1 MITLYL
7 LSENRMAQKKKK
19 KNQKKKTFIT
29 TLVRATNCNTL
40 TVSYLPEHEIV
51 VWGRDEV
58 AFQK

>member
-1 MITLYL
+1 
-7 LSENRMAQKKKK
+7 MAQKTKQKQKTKKK
-19 KNQKKKTFIT
+19 QPTFFT
-29 TLVRATNCNTL
+29 TLRATNCNTL